1 MNVKHIMLSRQLA
14 TEECILYDSIYPKY
28 PEVPTAETADCRLPR
43 VGGGK
48 VRSDCSVYTGFPF
61 GEMKVQEL

>member
-1 MNVKHIMLSRQLA
+1 MNVKHIMLSGQLA

-48 VRSDCSVYTGFPF
+48 VLMGPDAHVIFSHTDAG
-61 GEMKVQEL
+61 